1 MAEHMGS
8 NKNTAIAFLEMA
20 ANGRA
25 AEAFQRFVSPTFRH
39 HSPNVKGDAASLLA
53 AMAKRHEDYPEH
65 VFEVKHALEDRDFVA
80 VHSRV
85 RLEPGG
91 DDMSC
96 VQLFRF
102 VAIRIVELWDITQA
116 VPKGAVNTHGMF

>member
-20 ANGRA
+20 ANGKVT
-25 AEAFQRFVSPTFRH
+25 EAFERFINPSFRH
-39 HSPNVKGDAASLLA
+39 HLPDVKGDATSLA
-53 AMAKRHEDYPEH
+53 AFMAKQHEEHPERL
-65 VFEVKHALEDRDFVA
+65 FEVKHALEDRDFVA

-91 DDMSC
+91 PDTSC
-96 VQLFRF
+96 LQLFRF
-102 VAIRIVELWDITQA
+102 VNIRIVEMWGVEQEAAARSI
-116 VPKGAVNTHGMF
+116 NEHGLF

>member
-1 MAEHMGS
+1 MGS

-20 ANGRA
+20 ANGKV
-25 AEAFQRFVSPTFRH
+25 AEAFQRFISPTFRH
-39 HSPNVKGDAASLLA
+39 HRPDIKGDAASLAA
-53 AMAKRHEDYPEH
+53 AMSSLNDQYPEK

-85 RLEPGG
+85 RLEARGP
-91 DDMSC
+91 DASC

-102 VAIRIVELWDITQA
+102 VAIRIVEMWEVSEWA
-116 VPKGAVNTHGMF
+116 PEAAVNTHGMF